1 MYLYLKID
9 LSFQFIKFG
18 IYDVEHFSGCETT
31 TYKKDNAKNTN
42 YKKQYWNLRLYGL
55 ALDRIKYVLELWEYT
70 QL

>member
-1 MYLYLKID
+1 MKMWDHNLQLLKD
-9 LSFQFIKFG
+9 S
-18 IYDVEHFSGCETT
+18 
-31 TYKKDNAKNTN
+31 AKNTN